1 MKIRKGFVTNSSSS
15 SFIVAYKKPPK
26 LPKRLLDNHPELVFF
41 ETFARKTLED
51 SDYRS
56 YEDERTV
63 ARDMDDLE
71 YLIKEFYDHND
82 NESLASLFMKHPEA
96 KGLYDKMAA
105 CIKAKKTVVAGKI
118 PYSSTAQ
125 RKLLEGLVKAGMVE
139 EILEIED

>member
-15 SFIVAYKKPPK
+15 SFIVAYKKLPK
-26 LPKRLLDNHPELVFF
+26 LPKRLLDNHPELAFF

-56 YEDERTV
+56 YEDERTI

-71 YLIKEFYDHND
+71 YLIKEFYDHNG
-82 NESLASLFMKHPEA
+82 NLASLFMERPEA
-96 KGLYDKMAA
+96 KGLYDKMTA
-105 CIKAKKTVVAGKI
+105 CIKAKKTVVAGKM
-118 PYSSTAQ
+118 PYSNTAQ